1 MTFSCPDLPC
11 ETFLRVPVKITVHVL
26 AAGCQLSYREF
37 YGIFTVYTCVIET
50 CFGEISIFMYMYESS
65 IERFISLGNNRS
77 NLYEN
82 ESFSIPLTLK
92 FLFYK
97 LFHSCTKYIHLYYY

>member
-1 MTFSCPDLPC
+1 MTLSCPDLPC

-50 CFGEISIFMYMYESS
+50 CFGE
-65 IERFISLGNNRS
+65 
-77 NLYEN
+77 
-82 ESFSIPLTLK
+82 SFQ
-92 FLFYK
+92 F
-97 LFHSCTKYIHLYYY
+97 SCTSLVLKDPFPLEIIVVICMKMKVSLFLWP